1 MLTHVLPHESPKPDT
16 KSGDLSIPGGICSHR
31 GQKRLASRN
40 QLRRY
45 FQSSVSVQ
53 GLEGAPASDALGL
66 SVKGCCLPE
75 CTSNRRVVWLLN
87 QHDVRFSEGA
97 SATARVELE
106 QRLDGRCV
114 ADRVQLPNRRFG
126 LAPRPYPR
134 LELNL
139 AFAQTSEPDLE
150 LEGLASLK
158 RQRHADP
165 SVSFAALQP
174 R

>member
-1 MLTHVLPHESPKPDT
+1 MLTYVLPHESPKPDK

-40 QLRRY
+40 QPRRY
-45 FQSSVSVQ
+45 FQSFVSVQ
-53 GLEGAPASDALGL
+53 GLGGTPASGALGF

-75 CTSNRRVVWLLN
+75 CTSNRRVFWLLN
-87 QHDVRFSEGA
+87 QRDVRFSEGA
-97 SATARVELE
+97 SATTCAEFE
-106 QRLDGRCV
+106 ERLDGRCV
-114 ADRVQLPNRRFG
+114 ADRLQLPNRRFR
-126 LAPRPYPR
+126 LASRPYPG
-134 LELNL
+134 LKLNL

-150 LEGLASLK
+150 LEGLPSLK